1 MSIFVI
7 IIIALSN
14 RSCCIAGQTKVYE
27 SWQAVLP
34 LVFRPIEPAPAVVAT
49 PQRTIISTVATPA
62 VRRVSDV
69 IIDVDDTSS
78 DEDDEEEEEEE
89 EEAKSSLKEIS
100 QPLQVPSTIGV
111 KRDHETALEESVSVE
126 DAPVAIAVNVDNVE
140 IVNNVFEE
148 AWKIIT
154 TPLFAVDPQSLNTV
168 LTELGLEE
176 KELLAFCESEDLERI
191 ANELR
196 VIPKRKFLELFGK

>member
-14 RSCCIAGQTKVYE
+14 GSCYIAGQTKVYE

-49 PQRTIISTVATPA
+49 PQRIISTVVTPS
-62 VRRVSDV
+62 VRRVSDE

-78 DEDDEEEEEEE
+78 DEEDDE

-100 QPLQVPSTIGV
+100 QPLQVPPTIGV
-111 KRDHETALEESVSVE
+111 KRNHETALEESVSVE
-126 DAPVAIAVNVDNVE
+126 DAPVATADNVDNVE